1 MVCPAGDGVEERET
15 VMRYA
20 VIKDGIC
27 VNIVVS
33 DASFAKE
40 MGFVALADG
49 YGIGDYFFDGHWV
62 KKTPES

>member
-1 MVCPAGDGVEERET
+1 
-15 VMRYA
+15 MRYA